1 MNVIED
7 IRHQLAIF
15 CDDHLDVERENDTCI
30 VQMWDC
36 EYSTRP
42 LKEDVK
48 LVLDEIREFGIEID
62 SVCIEKDEGRY
73 NIFIQGK
80 MTPWL
85 AYQDEILTKHER
97 YIRRRLG
104 LPLGPRPNKKTYH
117 RIVKG
122 GFDTRTGKQRYI
134 LIDQNGH
141 RVKNSVNKAKLEELK
156 TALVKEAMQNEFPF
170 LFRGL

>member
-7 IRHQLAIF
+7 IRCQLASF
-15 CDDHLDVERENDTCI
+15 CDDHLDVERENNTCI

-42 LKEDVK
+42 LEEDVK
-48 LVLDEIREFGIEID
+48 FVLNEIREFDIEID
-62 SVCIEKDEGRY
+62 SVCIEEYEGGY
-73 NIFIQGK
+73 NMFIKGK

-97 YIRRRLG
+97 YIRKRLG

-122 GFDTRTGKQRYI
+122 GFDTRTGKQRYL

-141 RVKNSVNKAKLEELK
+141 RVKSSIDKTKLKELE
-156 TALVKEAMQNEFPF
+156 TILVRKAMQNEFPF

>member
-1 MNVIED
+1 MNIIED
-7 IRHQLAIF
+7 IRCQLAIF

-48 LVLDEIREFGIEID
+48 LVLNEIREFGIEID
-62 SVCIEKDEGRY
+62 SVCVEKYEGSYNMLIE
-73 NIFIQGK
+73 GK

-97 YIRRRLG
+97 YIRRKLG

-117 RIVKG
+117 RIVKA
-122 GFDTRTGKQRYI
+122 GFDTKTSKQRYL

-141 RVKNSVNKAKLEELK
+141 RVKSSVDKTKLEELK
-156 TALVKEAMQNEFPF
+156 TSLVKKAMQNEFPF